1 MQLCPLYVGA
11 GDQNSWQADGMKH
24 LHSPLS
30 HCFHMR
36 AVRTKSQRYHWASYL
51 SWNTHYCYTQSWWW
65 LQPNSQEIYLL
76 NSRKVHNNFHNKN
89 IHNKTLLVLLTHGQL
104 WIFTSTQLR
113 CGSTFL
119 IEKKYCIS
127 NTFQETNWPSVVF
140 QCNREWVFVA
150 GFQVTLNWTLK
161 VIVSSKGNYV
171 MPQK

>member
-1 MQLCPLYVGA
+1 MLTLCGSWGSELMA
-11 GDQNSWQADGMKH
+11 SRQNEA
-24 LHSPLS
+24 SPQSPQGPVFTWGQKGL
-30 HCFHMR
+30 R
-36 AVRTKSQRYHWASYL
+36 AKDTTELATFPK
-51 SWNTHYCYTQSWWW
+51 THTIAILKVDDDFS
-65 LQPNSQEIYLL
+65 LTDSQEIYLL

-89 IHNKTLLVLLTHGQL
+89 IHNKTLLALLTHGQL

-127 NTFQETNWPSVVF
+127 NAFQQTNWPFVVF
-140 QCNREWVFVA
+140 QYNREWVFVA